1 MRASRRGG
9 RVRPARF
16 TGLRGCL
23 LWLLAASTLGAQPP
37 PQTPVFKAGV
47 ELTSVDVGVV
57 DGEGRPVTDL
67 GPQDFDVRIDGR
79 ARRVVSAEWISLVTP
94 ARPDAPPLPPGYST
108 NEHSTGGRLIMLV
121 IDQPN
126 IRFGGAVAIRGA
138 VNGFIDH
145 LQASD
150 RVAVIGLGPGGPPS
164 TPFTADRRRLQEAI
178 ARMVGLRLTTSGAS
192 RYTVTL
198 SEALAIEGN
207 EAGVLERVINRE
219 CEGEPPGPRRQLCE
233 SVVENEAH
241 TVAVQGTSDGD
252 MTISSLRALIDAV
265 QSIDAPKTLILVT
278 EGFSIG
284 YRGDRLIDV
293 QNLGAFAAAARTSI
307 YALKLED
314 TMFSDIAQKG
324 AAITRFDDR
333 RETSVGVETLANAS
347 RGSLF
352 NITVSADNAFARI
365 ESELSGYYLLG
376 VESGLADRD
385 GKPHP
390 IRVSAKRPGTSVRS
404 RRQVMTAGDL
414 DHPRSPRE
422 AVTSALASP
431 MMIAALPL
439 QVATFALRGP
449 DPGKVQLL
457 VHASVGSD
465 YSSSKVVTFGY
476 TIIDAQGRMV
486 ESLGGDVRLPPLMNG
501 VPSPLQYDVSSS
513 LPPGEYTL
521 KLAVADGDRVGTVDH
536 SVHAWLVDAPPVRL
550 SELMV
555 GGPVEVRDQLRP
567 TIGHTIAFGSVQG
580 YLEAYGVAA
589 ATVKTTYEIA
599 ADPKSPALLSDEVRG
614 QSAGPDRVI
623 FSKAMLVRQLP
634 PGRYVLRAVLSTD
647 ARAVRTL
654 TRDFEIAAPPVLMTS
669 AEPAVAPTGAPAEVY
684 LPVGKELFS
693 RAFQPEEAL
702 RNETIQ
708 TFRARVA
715 PEAQR
720 AFDEGVALVQAREYA
735 KAERTLKT
743 AIRAD
748 ANSTAP
754 LAYLAAVYAA
764 AGHDAEAAAS
774 WQAALVDAGDV
785 PVLYQWLGDA
795 LMRTRNLGEAR
806 SILEE
811 AAAKWPSDPRF
822 AKPLAY
828 LYATFGQGREAVRAL
843 GRHLD
848 ANPSDVEALFLGVSW
863 IYELRVVART
873 RAEDV
878 NAARGY
884 AMAYERARG
893 PRLALVRQW
902 MAVLEKR

>member
-1 MRASRRGG
+1 MRGS
-9 RVRPARF
+9 
-16 TGLRGCL
+16 L
-23 LWLLAASTLGAQPP
+23 LWLLAASTLAAQAPT
-37 PQTPVFKAGV
+37 QTPVFKAGV

-57 DGEGRPVTDL
+57 DAQGRPVADL
-67 GPQDFDVRIDGR
+67 GPEDFVVQIDGR

-94 ARPDAPPLPPGYST
+94 ARPDAPPLPSGYST

-198 SEALAIEGN
+198 SEALAIDHN
-207 EAGVLERVINRE
+207 EAGVLERVFNRE

-265 QSIDAPKTLILVT
+265 RSIDAPKTLVLVT
-278 EGFSIG
+278 EGFII
-284 YRGDRLIDV
+284 GDRLIDV
-293 QNLGAFAAAARTSI
+293 QNLGAFAATARTSI
-307 YALKLED
+307 YALKLEE
-314 TMFSDIAQKG
+314 TMFSDIAQKS

-352 NITVSADNAFARI
+352 NITVSADSAFARI

-376 VESGLADRD
+376 VESGAADKD

-422 AVTSALASP
+422 AVASALASP
-431 MMIAALPL
+431 MMTPALPL

-449 DPGKVQLL
+449 DPAKVQLL
-457 VHASVGSD
+457 VHAAVGSD
-465 YSSSKVVTFGY
+465 YSASKVVTFGY
-476 TIIDAQGRMV
+476 TIIDSQGRMV
-486 ESLGGDVRLPPLMNG
+486 ESLGGDVRLPPVMNG

-521 KLAVADGDRVGTVDH
+521 KLAVADGERVGTVEH

-589 ATVKTTYEIA
+589 ATVKATYEIA
-599 ADPKSPALLSDEVRG
+599 ADPKSPALLSEEVRG

-623 FSKAMLVRQLP
+623 FSKVMLVRQLP
-634 PGRYVLRAVLSTD
+634 PGRYALRAVLSTD
-647 ARAVRTL
+647 TRAVRTL
-654 TRDFEIAAPPVLMTS
+654 TRDFEIAAPPVLMTL
-669 AEPAVAPTGAPAEVY
+669 AGPAGAPTAAPAEVY

-693 RAFQPEEAL
+693 RAFRPEEAL
-702 RNETIQ
+702 GLETLQ

-715 PEAQR
+715 PEAQS

-748 ANSTAP
+748 ADSTAP

-774 WQAALVDAGDV
+774 WQTALVDGGDV

-811 AAAKWPSDPRF
+811 AAAKWPSDLRF

-828 LYATFGQGREAVRAL
+828 LYATFGQGREAVRTL
-843 GRHLD
+843 GRYLD

-863 IYELRVVART
+863 IYELRQAGVAGRT

-878 NAARGY
+878 IAARGY
-884 AMAYERARG
+884 AVAYEKAKG
-893 PRLALVRQW
+893 PRLALVKQW
-902 MAVLEKR
+902 MAVLERR